1 MMTPD
6 VPDRRQQGKR
16 GRMLIFVRL
25 LRSTIGRMV
34 LRFAWRRR
42 ALLPRL
48 VRGSYLARMIRLF
61 R

>member
-1 MMTPD
+1 
-6 VPDRRQQGKR
+6 
-16 GRMLIFVRL
+16 MLIFVRL

-42 ALLPRL
+42 ALLLRL
-48 VRGSYLARMIRLF
+48 VRHSYLARMIRLL